1 MPDIIHLLPDSVAN
15 QIAAGEVIQR
25 PASAVKEMMENALDA
40 GASSVRLIVKD
51 AGKALIQVSDDGRGM
66 SANDARICFERHAT
80 SKISKADD
88 LFSIRTMGFRG
99 EALASMAAI
108 ARIELKTRRAEDET
122 GTLVQAEGSR
132 ITKEEPCQCPQ
143 GTAISIK
150 NLFFNIPARRN
161 FLKSNAVEMRHII
174 DEFIRIALSHPDIF
188 FSLHHDGQEVYH
200 LPKSALKQRIIHI
213 FGKQYG
219 ERLVPVEEDTNIIDL
234 RGFAGKPD
242 YARKT
247 RGEQFFFVNGRYI
260 RDGYL
265 HHAVMNAYEEL
276 LVPGSFPFYALF
288 ISIDP
293 AGIDVNVHPAKTEIK
308 FEDEKPIYAIIRS
321 AMKRALGRYN
331 IAPSL
336 DFEANQNLVEFN
348 QNPKEIIPPVVRVNP
363 DFNPF
368 GTPQSTP
375 KGASHSQRNYQS
387 PRLNPGNWEQLYSIS
402 KTEVTPGATP
412 LIAAEEGSDHPLQEL
427 QTYQLHQKYILSHI
441 KSGCLVIDQ
450 QAAHERILYER
461 YLQQLED
468 KKGASQQNLFPR
480 TVELN
485 PGDFALVMELR
496 EDIKALGFDF
506 REFGKTTLIID
517 GSPADL
523 AEGNEDKAFE
533 RLIEDYK
540 QNLTLLKLDK
550 RNNLAR
556 SLAKNSAVKAGTRL
570 NREEMNRLIDELFA
584 CKVPK
589 MGISGKP
596 TFITIGLDEL
606 AKRFEK
612 L

>member
-40 GASSVRLIVKD
+40 GASTIRLIIKD
-51 AGKALIQVSDDGRGM
+51 AGKALIQVSDDGQGM
-66 SANDARICFERHAT
+66 SASDAHICFERHAT
-80 SKISKADD
+80 SKISKAED

-108 ARIELKTRRAEDET
+108 AQVELKTRREEDEIGILIQT
-122 GTLVQAEGSR
+122 EGSS
-132 ITKEEPCQCPQ
+132 ITREEPCQCPK
-143 GTAISIK
+143 GTTISIK
-150 NLFFNIPARRN
+150 NLFYNIPARRN

-174 DEFIRIALSHPDIF
+174 DEFLRIALSHPDRF
-188 FSLHHDGQEVYH
+188 FSLHHEGQEVYH
-200 LPKSALKQRIIHI
+200 LPKASPKQRIVHV
-213 FGKQYG
+213 FGHQYS
-219 ERLVPVEEDTNIIDL
+219 ERLVPVEEDTNIIRL
-234 RGFAGKPD
+234 QGFAGKPD
-242 YARKT
+242 YAKKT
-247 RGEQFFFVNGRYI
+247 RGEQFFFVNNRYI

-276 LVPGSFPFYALF
+276 LVPGSFPFYVLF

-293 AGIDVNVHPAKTEIK
+293 AAIDVNVHPTKTEIK
-308 FEDEKPIYAIIRS
+308 FEDEKPVYAIIRS
-321 AMKRALGRYN
+321 AVKRSLGRYN

-336 DFEANQNLVEFN
+336 DFEADQNLVEFR
-348 QNPKEIIPPVVRVNP
+348 QNPTEIIPPVVRVDP

-368 GTPQSTP
+368 SSS
-375 KGASHSQRNYQS
+375 KGSYQS
-387 PRLNPGNWEQLYSIS
+387 PRLNLGNWEQLYSVS
-402 KTEVTPGATP
+402 RAEEPPPANA
-412 LIAAEEGSDHPLQEL
+412 LIAAEEGGDNPLQEL

-441 KSGCLVIDQ
+441 KSGCIVIDQ

-461 YLQQLED
+461 YLQQLEN
-468 KKGASQQNLFPR
+468 KKGSSQQNLFPR
-480 TVELN
+480 TVELS
-485 PGDFALVMELR
+485 PGDFSLVMELQ
-496 EDIKALGFDF
+496 EEIKALGFDF
-506 REFGKTTLIID
+506 REFGKTTIIID

-523 AEGNEDKAFE
+523 AEGNEDKALE
-533 RLIEDYK
+533 SLVEDYK
-540 QNLTLLKLDK
+540 QNLALLKLDK

-556 SLAKNSAVKAGTRL
+556 SLAKNAAVKAGTRL

-584 CKVPK
+584 CKMPK
-589 MGISGKP
+589 TSVSGKP